1 MRCTPGSAREPAP
14 PQPHALADDLY
25 EHENAMRAWFQSE
38 LNGTPD
44 GGEKIFDYLER
55 HGITRDEAVTPR
67 RRREDVGG
75 DTQRLVLAFFADE
88 DAADRAA
95 HALKSWEKASEYMK
109 VDAIGVLVRDR
120 KGKIKEHKLGRRAGK
135 RGMGIGVAPGVI
147 AAIPTGGMAL
157 AGGFSEAASSASSST
172 IASR

>member
-1 MRCTPGSAREPAP
+1 MYIRLGRGARTPEL
-14 PQPHALADDLY
+14 HALADDLY
-25 EHENAMRAWFQSE
+25 EHENAMRDWFRSE

-44 GGEKIFDYLER
+44 GGEKIFRYLER

-67 RRREDVGG
+67 RRREAVGG

-95 HALKSWEKASEYMK
+95 HALRSWEIASEYMK

-120 KGKIKEHKLGRRAGK
+120 KGEIREHKLGRRAGK
-135 RGMGIGVAPGVI
+135 KGMGIGVAAGVSRRYPP
-147 AAIPTGGMAL
+147 AWPWSRA
-157 AGGFSEAASSASSST
+157 FSEVGSSASSST
-172 IASR
+172 RASR